1 MKVNKKLLPIK
12 GHFFLFNAGTA
23 PLVPYLSTYARQLGF
38 SSATVGL
45 IYTVLPIFGLVAKP
59 LFGVIA
65 DRFKIQKSLFILFQI
80 VTIVSFSAI
89 YLIPEST
96 TSVAV
101 ELDCDNGLAVV
112 KSCYQEEYLI
122 DPCKIQTVAS
132 THEVSA
138 CHMNCDMN
146 SPKMWQTVCEH
157 WHMPQYCYSAT
168 DSIEYTAY
176 VTNVT
181 IRDECA
187 YIAANNVTLDDL
199 YLLFQASCELD
210 PKTPWRLMEIC
221 EGWNADEA
229 DSCHPK
235 TRDGDVIPSNLSFTG
250 YLSLA
255 TTQALKECVYVEI
268 KNITLPDGAKVSQ
281 YGKQRLWGSVGW
293 GIFSLLTGALID
305 AFSDGEYKNYAVAF
319 VLMFVF
325 MMGYILKRLGHV
337 NMMSLVLFAFGVRF
351 ILYSL
356 LTNPWWVLP
365 IEMFQGIT
373 FGMFYPTMASYAKVV
388 SPPGTET
395 TVQTYGGW
403 NTFQWFG
410 ISSLI
415 FCVIHVVVQYFLR
428 DRAGHVGL
436 TQELNKNGFHIFSR
450 GYTSIIRYEQ
460 PSDMVYIMEDGT
472 DGREDTVRVLYELF
486 CEVSPGDHMREPYIV
501 RKYPESYKNEEELRN
516 VPKFTF
522 PCQLDNTFVQHYS
535 FVLTS
540 VDSKYTFCFCRYD
553 PKANTTLVLLSYL
566 PWHDTFY
573 KLLNSISNLL
583 NSPQK
588 GELNSFLEACRIRPP
603 MDGHTIKFTSDAGT
617 TCNLTEYFSAVDTKC
632 MAGLWA
638 ALLHERRVAIV
649 ASKPSRLSACVQA
662 ANATLF
668 PMSWQHIF
676 IPILPKHL
684 VDYLLAPMPFLIGVP
699 ASVMEFIDERLDLL
713 NSGRGFI
720 DEFEVECN
728 HYAEKLGTGSGQ
740 RLKQQYRDWAK
751 TVKKEGGAFF
761 KNFKDKVRQG
771 GKNMKSAVRV
781 SSDSSDSSPSR
792 DTPRDPRDP
801 PQDLRIDLVSEME
814 QLFKNKSRRDS
825 LPNSSHNSELSL
837 ADKAKTLAPSLPPR
851 LPDRPPPIL
860 RYPIISTRKLID
872 VSDAPAPPPRAQ
884 PSVQHSHFVTNI
896 TKNSDHMS
904 DFHTSTIQFMEGKD
918 KAKLKLTM
926 STSQRKLSDAPA
938 PLQPNG
944 SAKHQP
950 LSSPSRPSEPNSL
963 PRPLARTVHIP
974 NRGQIQESCGS
985 TDLIK
990 LDDSPTNLEDFDPLK
1005 CRDKNEKVETIKATD
1020 SALLHE
1026 YGLDFSQFG
1035 FGLLD
1040 YSPGQSARP
1049 DPASASASSVPRGWT
1064 TFN

>member
-187 YIAANNVTLDDL
+187 YIAANNVTLDGNIYTPHCRIGGDYVDINEPCSL
-199 YLLFQASCELD
+199 KCDNQKLAGAIGERTANMTCLNKTLNYRLCVSDNSTLEQIPKDSNSECKASCELD

-268 KNITLPDGAKVSQ
+268 KNITLPDGAVHYPNCAFKELFQTSCEIRCDNAVLNEVFVAASDSKANETQYTRQFWLFFLLMIISWVGMAVVVTFADAICFNILGAKVSQ

-325 MMGYILKRLGHV
+325 MMGDVIVSCFVKIESTKMSVSILADVGTLLTSLPTVIFFLWTIAVGLCTGLLWQFLFWHLEDIMKLNCNGSDYIKTLQGLVSAIQTFCGEIPFMFVSGYILKRLGHV

-395 TVQTYGGW
+395 TVQGLTGAIFEGIGTSLGSFIGGRLYETYGGW

-436 TQELNKNGFHIFSR
+436 TQG

-472 DGREDTVRVLYELF
+472 DGRELQ
-486 CEVSPGDHMREPYIV
+486 
-501 RKYPESYKNEEELRN
+501 LR
-516 VPKFTF
+516 
-522 PCQLDNTFVQHYS
+522 
-535 FVLTS
+535 
-540 VDSKYTFCFCRYD
+540 
-553 PKANTTLVLLSYL
+553 
-566 PWHDTFY
+566 
-573 KLLNSISNLL
+573 
-583 NSPQK
+583 
-588 GELNSFLEACRIRPP
+588 
-603 MDGHTIKFTSDAGT
+603 
-617 TCNLTEYFSAVDTKC
+617 
-632 MAGLWA
+632 
-638 ALLHERRVAIV
+638 
-649 ASKPSRLSACVQA
+649 
-662 ANATLF
+662 
-668 PMSWQHIF
+668 
-676 IPILPKHL
+676 
-684 VDYLLAPMPFLIGVP
+684 
-699 ASVMEFIDERLDLL
+699 
-713 NSGRGFI
+713 
-720 DEFEVECN
+720 
-728 HYAEKLGTGSGQ
+728 
-740 RLKQQYRDWAK
+740 
-751 TVKKEGGAFF
+751 
-761 KNFKDKVRQG
+761 
-771 GKNMKSAVRV
+771 
-781 SSDSSDSSPSR
+781 
-792 DTPRDPRDP
+792 
-801 PQDLRIDLVSEME
+801 
-814 QLFKNKSRRDS
+814 
-825 LPNSSHNSELSL
+825 
-837 ADKAKTLAPSLPPR
+837 
-851 LPDRPPPIL
+851 
-860 RYPIISTRKLID
+860 
-872 VSDAPAPPPRAQ
+872 
-884 PSVQHSHFVTNI
+884 
-896 TKNSDHMS
+896 
-904 DFHTSTIQFMEGKD
+904 
-918 KAKLKLTM
+918 
-926 STSQRKLSDAPA
+926 
-938 PLQPNG
+938 
-944 SAKHQP
+944 
-950 LSSPSRPSEPNSL
+950 
-963 PRPLARTVHIP
+963 
-974 NRGQIQESCGS
+974 
-985 TDLIK
+985 
-990 LDDSPTNLEDFDPLK
+990 
-1005 CRDKNEKVETIKATD
+1005 
-1020 SALLHE
+1020 
-1026 YGLDFSQFG
+1026 
-1035 FGLLD
+1035 
-1040 YSPGQSARP
+1040 
-1049 DPASASASSVPRGWT
+1049 
-1064 TFN
+1064 

>member
-1 MKVNKKLLPIK
+1 M
-12 GHFFLFNAGTA
+12 G
-23 PLVPYLSTYARQLGF
+23 S
-38 SSATVGL
+38 
-45 IYTVLPIFGLVAKP
+45 
-59 LFGVIA
+59 
-65 DRFKIQKSLFILFQI
+65 
-80 VTIVSFSAI
+80 
-89 YLIPEST
+89 
-96 TSVAV
+96 
-101 ELDCDNGLAVV
+101 
-112 KSCYQEEYLI
+112 
-122 DPCKIQTVAS
+122 
-132 THEVSA
+132 
-138 CHMNCDMN
+138 
-146 SPKMWQTVCEH
+146 
-157 WHMPQYCYSAT
+157 
-168 DSIEYTAY
+168 
-176 VTNVT
+176 
-181 IRDECA
+181 
-187 YIAANNVTLDDL
+187 
-199 YLLFQASCELD
+199 
-210 PKTPWRLMEIC
+210 RL
-221 EGWNADEA
+221 
-229 DSCHPK
+229 
-235 TRDGDVIPSNLSFTG
+235 R
-250 YLSLA
+250 
-255 TTQALKECVYVEI
+255 
-268 KNITLPDGAKVSQ
+268 
-281 YGKQRLWGSVGW
+281 
-293 GIFSLLTGALID
+293 
-305 AFSDGEYKNYAVAF
+305 
-319 VLMFVF
+319 
-325 MMGYILKRLGHV
+325 
-337 NMMSLVLFAFGVRF
+337 
-351 ILYSL
+351 
-356 LTNPWWVLP
+356 
-365 IEMFQGIT
+365 
-373 FGMFYPTMASYAKVV
+373 
-388 SPPGTET
+388 
-395 TVQTYGGW
+395 
-403 NTFQWFG
+403 
-410 ISSLI
+410 
-415 FCVIHVVVQYFLR
+415 
-428 DRAGHVGL
+428 
-436 TQELNKNGFHIFSR
+436 
-450 GYTSIIRYEQ
+450 
-460 PSDMVYIMEDGT
+460 
-472 DGREDTVRVLYELF
+472 DTVRVLYELF

-617 TCNLTEYFSAVDTKC
+617 TVLTCQSPDPRRLPSIPENCNLTEYFSAVDTKC

-699 ASVMEFIDERLDLL
+699 ASVMETVRMSEIGDVVILDVDANELRSPFQDLESLPPDLITSLKKALSDKNALGDAVSRAFLRALVCLIGGYRDAIRIEKGQQITFNPEAFVRTRKNMQPFLRKILQSQIFQQFIDERLDLL

-771 GKNMKSAVRV
+771 GKNMKSAVRGLKSKMPKTGSRPSSINTTDDSRFSCGSATPV